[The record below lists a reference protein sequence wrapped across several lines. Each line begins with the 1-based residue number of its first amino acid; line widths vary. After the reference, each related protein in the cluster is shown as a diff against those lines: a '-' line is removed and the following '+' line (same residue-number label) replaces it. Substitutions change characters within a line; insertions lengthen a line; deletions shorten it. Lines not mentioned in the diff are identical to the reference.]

1 MLRNK
6 MIFAG
11 AVCALLFT
19 AFPAT
24 AAPPP
29 GRAHYHHLIGVR
41 TAAGARHAAILFQAA
56 GSPGLNLR
64 LAKENADAME
74 ALAGQIHERV
84 IWIETIQEPD
94 EQKLVSQHLEEIR
107 LLTLEVNESAGALRA
122 WIDETGAS
130 SSVQASTYLRTR
142 MQERCRVIF
151 ARYKEMDVLNRIV
164 LDKLGMSPPSDPPM
178 ISRD

>member
-1 MLRNK
+1 MNR
-6 MIFAG
+6 IATIYAG
-11 AVCALLFT
+11 AVCALLLTAFT
-19 AFPAT
+19 AD

-41 TAAGARHAAILFQAA
+41 TAAGASHAAILFQAS

-84 IWIETIQEPD
+84 IWIETIQDPE

-122 WIDETGAS
+122 WIDETGAT

-164 LDKLGMSPPSDPPM
+164 MEKLGMSPPSDPPM